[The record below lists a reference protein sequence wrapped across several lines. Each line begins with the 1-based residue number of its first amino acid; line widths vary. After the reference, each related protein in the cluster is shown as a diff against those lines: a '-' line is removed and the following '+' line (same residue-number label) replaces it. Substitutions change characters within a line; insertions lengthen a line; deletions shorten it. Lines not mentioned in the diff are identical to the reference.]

1 LFVCFFF
8 SGIYLIVGISI
19 KKLKIWFWDLF
30 ALVVSV
36 LFGFATSLPEL
47 GGVVGYELNLFLQ
60 DYLGNRNFITN
71 IWIDYLCYFLKLKY
85 HLIGLNSFS
94 KIKELKSDLVDT
106 GSDLKSEAY
115 NLEEFA
121 VNDGMRSANDDFS
134 YKIVPQNLK

>member
-1 LFVCFFF
+1 MSKWLELELTWLTIVYQGFDLLLFCLFVCFFF

-60 DYLGNRNFITN
+60 DYLGNRNF
-71 IWIDYLCYFLKLKY
+71 KLIFG
-85 HLIGLNSFS
+85 LIIYVIF
-94 KIKELKSDLVDT
+94 
-106 GSDLKSEAY
+106 
-115 NLEEFA
+115 
-121 VNDGMRSANDDFS
+121 
-134 YKIVPQNLK
+134 